1 MTMEA
6 KIKEALGEQVFAILA
21 LQAQVEQ
28 LQQENAELK
37 KSAAKPLADKRKKT

>member
-21 LQAQVEQ
+21 LQAQLEQ
-28 LQQENAELK
+28 KDAEIAELK
-37 KSAAKPLADKRKKT
+37 KAAASPRKSKKT